1 MNNNINKKIED
12 VLKKINPSDLKKLA
26 ANPKIQSIVK
36 NLSAHDRQKLI
47 SEFSS
52 LSSEEISRK
61 LNSKNLSSLKGLSA
75 DEIIKHLKSH

>member
-26 ANPKIQSIVK
+26 ANPEMQSIVK
-36 NLSAHDRQKLI
+36 NLSAQDRQKLI

-61 LNSKNLSSLKGLSA
+61 INSKNLSSLKGLSA